1 VDAVIQP
8 KPDLTEVP
16 LVELRSRLRS
26 GEWSA
31 REVTAAYLERI
42 QTIDRG
48 GPALNSVIE
57 INPEALAIAE
67 ALDAE
72 RVAGHIRG
80 RLHGVPILLKD
91 NIDTGDKMQT
101 TSGSLA
107 LAGAPAPRDAFL
119 VRRLRQAGAVILG
132 KTNLSEWA
140 NFRGRHS
147 SSGWSSRGGQTHS
160 PYALDR
166 NPCGS
171 SSGSAVAVAASLC
184 AAAVGTETD
193 GSIIC
198 PAHANGVVGVKPTV
212 GLISRSG
219 IVPISHSQDTAGP
232 MARCVADAAA
242 LLGAMT
248 GVDARDP
255 ATRRSRDRALR
266 DYGRGLDAQAL
277 DGARLGVARA
287 YFEVDAHTDKVME
300 RALATLAQ
308 AGAEL
313 IDVKLPAEEKYGTS
327 EVEVLFY
334 EFKAD
339 LQRYLSGRTVPSGV
353 RTLQDVIDFN
363 RAHRDQVMPFFQQ
376 ERMLRSVDKGPL
388 SAAAYRKAR
397 ATCLRWTRSE
407 GIDAVVRMHR
417 LQAIVAPGGGPAW
430 LTDAVTGDH
439 HDGAGCTSPAAVA
452 GYPSVTVPAGYVFG
466 LPVGLV
472 FFGRA
477 WQEPVLLS
485 LAYAFEQVSRVRRPP
500 QYRPSVDLS
509 RPAWE

>member
-1 VDAVIQP
+1 MDGNSDRMPALEEITVL
-8 KPDLTEVP
+8 DLQA
-16 LVELRSRLRS
+16 RLES
-26 GEWSA
+26 GEWTSQS
-31 REVTAAYLERI
+31 VTAGYLERI
-42 QTIDRG
+42 EAIDRR
-48 GPALNSVIE
+48 GPALNAVIE
-57 INPEALAIAE
+57 VNPEALSIAE
-67 ALDAE
+67 SLDAE
-72 RVAGHIRG
+72 RRAGRVRS

-119 VRRLRQAGAVILG
+119 VRRLRRAGAVILG
-132 KTNLSEWA
+132 KANLSEWA

-147 SSGWSSRGGQTHS
+147 SSGWSSRGGQTRS

-198 PAHANGVVGVKPTV
+198 PSHANGVVGVKPTV

-248 GVDARDP
+248 GIDPRDP
-255 ATRRSRDRALR
+255 ATRLSRDRAAR
-266 DYGRGLDAQAL
+266 DYVRGLDRHAL
-277 DGARLGVARA
+277 AGARLGVARE
-287 YFEVDAHTDKVME
+287 YFDVDAHVDKIMT
-300 RALATLAQ
+300 RALETLKQ

-313 IDVKLPAEEKYGTS
+313 IDVRLPAEEKYGRS
-327 EVEVLFY
+327 ELEVLFY

-339 LQRYLSGRTVPSGV
+339 LHAYLAGRDVPSGV
-353 RTLQDVIDFN
+353 RTLQDVVDFN
-363 RAHRDQVMPFFQQ
+363 LAQRGRVMPFFEQ
-376 ERMLRSVDKGPL
+376 ERMLLSVARGPL
-388 SAAAYRKAR
+388 SSPAYRKAR
-397 ATCLRWTRSE
+397 AICRRWTRTE
-407 GIDAVVRMHR
+407 GIDAVVRKHR
-417 LQAIVAPGGGPAW
+417 LQAIVAPAGGPSW
-430 LTDAVTGDH
+430 LTDEVAGDNH
-439 HDGAGCTSPAAVA
+439 GGAGCTSPAAVA
-452 GYPSVTVPAGYVFG
+452 GYPSITVPAGHVFG
-466 LPVGLV
+466 LPVGIV

-477 WQEPVLLS
+477 WQEPTLLR
-485 LAYAFEQVSRVRRPP
+485 LAYAFEQASRVRRPP
-500 QYRPSVDLS
+500 LYLPSVDLA